1 MASFMKH
8 IKEYDS
14 RFSFE
19 KVKRINGS
27 ESSSSGIMK
36 VDENDKDKKD
46 LDGVIIG
53 FKSVASWYENLE
65 KVKKYIDENG
75 KRPIGITALG
85 GWIGTQNKN
94 YKKQKHIMSDKNI
107 FNIWNLFIK
116 SEKYEIYFKTDEE
129 KWNYNYNL
137 LLEYLLIFNKKP
149 NIDDKDKN
157 ISKIGKWL
165 GTQLFNFKNYIGLM
179 KRKHLYDKFNIL
191 LTNYKNCF
199 ITDDEKWIVKL
210 NQLKEFLNKHKKR
223 PTPETDKN
231 LCYWLT
237 DQIRRVDFENY
248 TIRNELWLELINDIK
263 YKVYFDIDNI
273 KEWFK
278 NLEKLKL
285 YIDKNNSLPNIN
297 DDTQIQLYNWIET
310 QEKKYKNK
318 SKIMKNKDIYEAWT
332 NLIVNSKYSKYFK
345 NNIDEWKDILT
356 KIKKYID
363 TNNKIPNR
371 NSKINEIKILGYWLD
386 TQKYNYRK
394 QQKIMKNTEIYNLFK
409 QFLLEYSKYFMSKS
423 EYWINNLNLVKK
435 YINENNKRPFSN
447 NSNKNIASLGNWLQ
461 FQIKNY
467 KNQKG
472 MILKTEIKKLWCD
485 FINDN
490 KYKQYFD

>member
-1 MASFMKH
+1 
-8 IKEYDS
+8 
-14 RFSFE
+14 
-19 KVKRINGS
+19 
-27 ESSSSGIMK
+27 
-36 VDENDKDKKD
+36 
-46 LDGVIIG
+46 
-53 FKSVASWYENLE
+53 
-65 KVKKYIDENG
+65 
-75 KRPIGITALG
+75 
-85 GWIGTQNKN
+85 
-94 YKKQKHIMSDKNI
+94 
-107 FNIWNLFIK
+107 
-116 SEKYEIYFKTDEE
+116 
-129 KWNYNYNL
+129 
-137 LLEYLLIFNKKP
+137 
-149 NIDDKDKN
+149 
-157 ISKIGKWL
+157 
-165 GTQLFNFKNYIGLM
+165 
-179 KRKHLYDKFNIL
+179 
-191 LTNYKNCF
+191 
-199 ITDDEKWIVKL
+199 
-210 NQLKEFLNKHKKR
+210 
-223 PTPETDKN
+223 
-231 LCYWLT
+231 
-237 DQIRRVDFENY
+237 
-248 TIRNELWLELINDIK
+248 
-263 YKVYFDIDNI
+263 
-273 KEWFK
+273 
-278 NLEKLKL
+278 
-285 YIDKNNSLPNIN
+285 
-297 DDTQIQLYNWIET
+297 
-310 QEKKYKNK
+310 
-318 SKIMKNKDIYEAWT
+318 MKNKDIYEAWT

-435 YINENNKRPFSN
+435 YIKENNKRPFSN